1 MAKTQGITSNER
13 FFRQWW
19 AVKSNGNSFAN
30 YQSYSPK
37 QGISD
42 IERTFKAENK
52 GERSITYPTCKGY
65 IDSIVN
71 EVRTNGS
78 FELYTDVETFGFEI
92 PEGVVTLTKKV
103 SNTIQVGNN
112 NIASEIKAQT
122 QSIMQSL
129 QEVTECDENIC
140 AVDLGNMDYGTYDF
154 YQTDTFIDE
163 IFSTTE
169 IGKGA
174 MNRNLIFLIGESGVG
189 KSTVVLDYMSKLKT
203 CPLNNPNKNYAYV
216 SVEMMKSDLFFYIEK
231 NPIAKNVPTIPLMS
245 YIIAGRAVQALIDI
259 FLSDKFDFIVLDS
272 FQDLLVKLVQYCGM
286 KPSEAQHMLLNLLI
300 ASAEKYGK
308 TIIAIQHMTKGG
320 DYVGSTF
327 LKHSVTAMMECR
339 FEGGERYM
347 MFSKNRRG
355 GDMERMKIFYNYNKE
370 NKCIEYDETRFNAQ
384 IHSRSISKEE
394 IAKQQF
400 NNINT
405 LLEMQNIN
413 DVDNDEEE
421 FIFDSERFDNEFMAQ
436 HNDIVIQ
443 AVPMN
448 VAVEIQELVEELEN

>member
-1 MAKTQGITSNER
+1 MAKQTGITSNER
-13 FFRQWW
+13 YFRQWW

-30 YQSYSPK
+30 HQSYSPK

-42 IERTFKAENK
+42 IERTFKSENK
-52 GERSITYPTCKGY
+52 GERSITYPTCKQY
-65 IDSIVN
+65 ITAITN
-71 EVRTNGS
+71 EVRENGS
-78 FELYTDVETFGFEI
+78 FELYTDIETFGFEI

-112 NIASEIKAQT
+112 TANEIKAQT

-129 QEVTECDENIC
+129 QEVTECDDDIC
-140 AVDLGNMDYGTYDF
+140 AVDLGTMDFGTYDF
-154 YQTDTFIDE
+154 YQTNTFIDK

-169 IGKGA
+169 IGKGV
-174 MNRNLIFLIGESGVG
+174 MSRNLIFLIGESGVG
-189 KSTVVLDYMSKLKT
+189 KSTVLLDYMSKLKT
-203 CPLNNPNKNYAYV
+203 CPLNNPDKKYAYV
-216 SVEMMKSDLFFYIEK
+216 SVEMMKSDLFFYVEK

-245 YIIAGRAVQALIDI
+245 HIIAGRSVQALIDI
-259 FLSDKFDFIVLDS
+259 FLSPKFDFIILDS

-286 KPSEAQHMLLNLLI
+286 KPSEAQNMLLSLLI

-327 LKHSVTAMMECR
+327 LKHSATAMFECR
-339 FEGGERYM
+339 FDGGERYM

-370 NKCIEYDETRFNAQ
+370 TKSMEYDEDRFNAQ

-394 IAKQQF
+394 IEKQQLQ
-400 NNINT
+400 NINT
-405 LLEMQNIN
+405 LLEMQPS
-413 DVDNDEEE
+413 EEE
-421 FIFDSERFDNEFMAQ
+421 EEIEFDSEKFDKEFMTS
-436 HNDIVIQ
+436 NNITIEV
-443 AVPMN
+443 VPMN
-448 VAVEIQELVEELEN
+448 VAVEMKELVDELESVK